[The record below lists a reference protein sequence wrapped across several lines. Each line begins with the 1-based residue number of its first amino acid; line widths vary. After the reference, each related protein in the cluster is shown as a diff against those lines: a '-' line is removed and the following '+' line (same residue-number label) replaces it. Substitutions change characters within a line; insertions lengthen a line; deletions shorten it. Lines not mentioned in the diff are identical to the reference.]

1 MINMISTL
9 PAAAGHRNLAGLEF
23 KSVRRYPERMA
34 IVLKVFQQLYKEPN
48 AALKK
53 IEAGEDRT
61 CRLLYQDTT
70 PKAVVVYK
78 DIPSDDYKRYGSG
91 NSIEIKVHRL
101 LDPKRDSGKG
111 LCTELLQHVL
121 SFARSRHAS
130 AVHIKLSPSEETL
143 LQFFGRHQFKQIK
156 EEVRGDSHKVE
167 EYVLQRL
174 LAQANA
180 TPRAP
185 APLAATKSGAGPVTR
200 ASYKDVTLKNPY
212 VDLIQKG
219 RKTVEGRINA
229 GMFLHVRVGDR
240 FRFFNQAAEVFCRVT
255 DVKRYPSF
263 DEMLT
268 KEGHKQ
274 CIPESN
280 SLKEAADI
288 YNRIPGYAERARQ
301 SGVLALH
308 LAVEP
313 KPEGGIPTL
322 KRSRE
327 EA

>member
-1 MINMISTL
+1 MTAAL
-9 PAAAGHRNLAGLEF
+9 PAATAASQRNLAGLEF

-34 IVLKVFQQLYKEPN
+34 IVYKVFQQLYKEPD

-53 IEAGEDRT
+53 IEAGDDRT

-70 PKAVVVYK
+70 PKGVVVYK
-78 DIPSDDYKRYGSG
+78 DIPNDDYKRYGSG

-111 LCTELLQHVL
+111 LSTQLLQHVV
-121 SFARSRHAS
+121 SFAESRRAS
-130 AVHIKLSPSEETL
+130 AVHIKLSPSEEAL
-143 LQFFGRHQFKQIK
+143 LQFFGRHQFKQIR
-156 EEVRGDSHKVE
+156 EEVRGGSHKVE

-174 LAQANA
+174 LSPVNT

-185 APLAATKSGAGPVTR
+185 APPAAANNREGPVTR

-212 VDLIQKG
+212 VNFIKQGK
-219 RKTVEGRINA
+219 KTVEGRINA
-229 GMFLHVRVGDR
+229 GMFFNVRVGDR
-240 FRFFNQAAEVFCRVT
+240 FRFFNQAAEVFCCVT

-263 DEMLT
+263 DGMLA
-268 KEGHKQ
+268 KEGYKQ

-313 KPEGGIPTL
+313 KPDTGIPTL

-327 EA
+327 EAQ